1 MKKFAQVKNNKVV
14 NVFDWNSNTKE
25 PIIEG
30 LIHVDI
36 TNLSE
41 KPRHGWEYISGNF
54 IKPAEPIIIPN
65 PIRKISLFDFRM
77 RFTLDERILMDN
89 SKDEKTITLVNDLK
103 YSKII
108 DLDNPLIGQ
117 ILDYFIIKGLMSSGR
132 KTEILS

>member
-1 MKKFAQVKNNKVV
+1 
-14 NVFDWNSNTKE
+14 
-25 PIIEG
+25 
-30 LIHVDI
+30 
-36 TNLSE
+36 
-41 KPRHGWEYISGNF
+41 
-54 IKPAEPIIIPN
+54 
-65 PIRKISLFDFRM
+65 M